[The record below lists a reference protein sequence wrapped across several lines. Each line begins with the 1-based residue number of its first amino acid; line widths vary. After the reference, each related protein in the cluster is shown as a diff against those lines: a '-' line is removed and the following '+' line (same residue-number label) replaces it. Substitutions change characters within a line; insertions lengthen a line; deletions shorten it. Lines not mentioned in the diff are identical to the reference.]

1 MTCKC
6 AVRTDEYHG
15 WKCSITEG
23 SCIFLVPDSKL
34 CAELYGEG
42 PDVVEETEEESLLQ
56 GSFNFYERKIMNI
69 RKYETR
75 LDGNGFVMLNL
86 VFSKYIPEIEN
97 NFTNSEKVYQ
107 LCRTMEWDTY
117 SEEHVFLL
125 SFNMKFRLKAFFEIG
140 IGNNDTCLVDRR
152 GIAQKILLSNAAKM
166 IMVHNHPSG
175 DPTPSKED
183 LNVSNELKKLGELL
197 GIPFVDAIILGDW
210 VYKSFAEEGIL

>member
-1 MTCKC
+1 MFTVKGLWLEI
-6 AVRTDEYHG
+6 A
-15 WKCSITEG
+15 K
-23 SCIFLVPDSKL
+23 
-34 CAELYGEG
+34 A
-42 PDVVEETEEESLLQ
+42 LLI
-56 GSFNFYERKIMNI
+56 SNERAIMNI

-125 SFNMKFRLKAFFEIG
+125 SFDMKFRLKAFFEIG

-197 GIPFVDAIILGDW
+197 GIPFVDSIILGDW

>member
-1 MTCKC
+1 MFTVKGLWLEI
-6 AVRTDEYHG
+6 A
-15 WKCSITEG
+15 K
-23 SCIFLVPDSKL
+23 
-34 CAELYGEG
+34 A
-42 PDVVEETEEESLLQ
+42 LLI
-56 GSFNFYERKIMNI
+56 SNERAIMNI

-125 SFNMKFRLKAFFEIG
+125 SFDMKFRLKAFFEIG
-140 IGNNDTCLVDRR
+140 IGNNDTCPVDRR

-197 GIPFVDAIILGDW
+197 DIPFVDSIILGDGI
-210 VYKSFAEEGIL
+210 YTSFMEKGIL

>member
-1 MTCKC
+1 MW
-6 AVRTDEYHG
+6 
-15 WKCSITEG
+15 WKKQRKS
-23 SCIFLVPDSKL
+23 PYYR
-34 CAELYGEG
+34 A
-42 PDVVEETEEESLLQ
+42 LLI
-56 GSFNFYERKIMNI
+56 SNERAIMNI

-75 LDGNGFVMLNL
+75 LNGNGFVTLDL

-197 GIPFVDAIILGDW
+197 GIPFVDSIILGDW

>member
-1 MTCKC
+1 MFTVKGLWLEI
-6 AVRTDEYHG
+6 A
-15 WKCSITEG
+15 K
-23 SCIFLVPDSKL
+23 
-34 CAELYGEG
+34 A
-42 PDVVEETEEESLLQ
+42 LLI
-56 GSFNFYERKIMNI
+56 SNERAIMNI

-197 GIPFVDAIILGDW
+197 GIPFVDSIILGDW

>member
-1 MTCKC
+1 
-6 AVRTDEYHG
+6 
-15 WKCSITEG
+15 
-23 SCIFLVPDSKL
+23 
-34 CAELYGEG
+34 
-42 PDVVEETEEESLLQ
+42 
-56 GSFNFYERKIMNI
+56 MNI

-75 LDGNGFVMLNL
+75 LNGNGFVTLDL

-152 GIAQKILLSNAAKM
+152 GIAQKN
-166 IMVHNHPSG
+166 
-175 DPTPSKED
+175 
-183 LNVSNELKKLGELL
+183 
-197 GIPFVDAIILGDW
+197 
-210 VYKSFAEEGIL
+210 FAVQCR

>member
-1 MTCKC
+1 MFTVKGLWLEI
-6 AVRTDEYHG
+6 A
-15 WKCSITEG
+15 K
-23 SCIFLVPDSKL
+23 
-34 CAELYGEG
+34 A
-42 PDVVEETEEESLLQ
+42 LLI
-56 GSFNFYERKIMNI
+56 SNERAIMNI

-75 LDGNGFVMLNL
+75 LNGNGFGMLNL

-125 SFNMKFRLKAFFEIG
+125 SFDMKFRLKAFFEIG

-183 LNVSNELKKLGELL
+183 LNLSNELKKLGELL
-197 GIPFVDAIILGDW
+197 DIPFVDSIILGDGI
-210 VYKSFAEEGIL
+210 YTSFMEKGIL

>member
-1 MTCKC
+1 MFTVKGLWLEI
-6 AVRTDEYHG
+6 A
-15 WKCSITEG
+15 KALLISN
-23 SCIFLVPDSKL
+23 
-34 CAELYGEG
+34 
-42 PDVVEETEEESLLQ
+42 ESA
-56 GSFNFYERKIMNI
+56 IMNI

-125 SFNMKFRLKAFFEIG
+125 SFDMKFRLKAFFEIG

-197 GIPFVDAIILGDW
+197 DIPFVDSIILGDGI
-210 VYKSFAEEGIL
+210 YTSFMEKGIL

>member
-1 MTCKC
+1 MFTVKGLWLEI
-6 AVRTDEYHG
+6 A
-15 WKCSITEG
+15 K
-23 SCIFLVPDSKL
+23 
-34 CAELYGEG
+34 A
-42 PDVVEETEEESLLQ
+42 LLI
-56 GSFNFYERKIMNI
+56 SNERAIMNI

-75 LDGNGFVMLNL
+75 LNGNGFVMLNL

-125 SFNMKFRLKAFFEIG
+125 SFDMKFRLKAFFEIG

-183 LNVSNELKKLGELL
+183 LNLSNELKKLGELL
-197 GIPFVDAIILGDW
+197 DIPFVDSIILGDGI
-210 VYKSFAEEGIL
+210 YTSFMEKGIL

>member
-1 MTCKC
+1 MFTVKGLWLEI
-6 AVRTDEYHG
+6 A
-15 WKCSITEG
+15 K
-23 SCIFLVPDSKL
+23 
-34 CAELYGEG
+34 A
-42 PDVVEETEEESLLQ
+42 LLI
-56 GSFNFYERKIMNI
+56 SNERAIMNI

-125 SFNMKFRLKAFFEIG
+125 SFDMKFRLKAFFEIG

-197 GIPFVDAIILGDW
+197 DIPFVDSIILVDGI
-210 VYKSFAEEGIL
+210 YTSFMEKGIL

>member
-1 MTCKC
+1 MFTVKGLWL
-6 AVRTDEYHG
+6 E
-15 WKCSITEG
+15 I
-23 SCIFLVPDSKL
+23 
-34 CAELYGEG
+34 AEA
-42 PDVVEETEEESLLQ
+42 LLI
-56 GSFNFYERKIMNI
+56 SNERAIMNI

-75 LDGNGFVMLNL
+75 LNGNGFVTLDL

-197 GIPFVDAIILGDW
+197 GIPFVDFIILGDW

>member
-1 MTCKC
+1 MFTVKGLWLEI
-6 AVRTDEYHG
+6 A
-15 WKCSITEG
+15 K
-23 SCIFLVPDSKL
+23 
-34 CAELYGEG
+34 A
-42 PDVVEETEEESLLQ
+42 LLI
-56 GSFNFYERKIMNI
+56 SNERAIMNI

-125 SFNMKFRLKAFFEIG
+125 SFDMKFRLKAFFEIG

-183 LNVSNELKKLGELL
+183 LNVSNELKKLDELL
-197 GIPFVDAIILGDW
+197 DIPFVDSIILGDGI
-210 VYKSFAEEGIL
+210 YTSFMEKGIL

>member
-1 MTCKC
+1 LFTVKGLWL
-6 AVRTDEYHG
+6 E
-15 WKCSITEG
+15 I
-23 SCIFLVPDSKL
+23 
-34 CAELYGEG
+34 AEA
-42 PDVVEETEEESLLQ
+42 LLI
-56 GSFNFYERKIMNI
+56 SNERAIMNI

-75 LDGNGFVMLNL
+75 LNGNGFVTLDL

-197 GIPFVDAIILGDW
+197 GIPFVDSIILGDW

>member
-1 MTCKC
+1 MFTVKGLWLEI
-6 AVRTDEYHG
+6 A
-15 WKCSITEG
+15 K
-23 SCIFLVPDSKL
+23 
-34 CAELYGEG
+34 A
-42 PDVVEETEEESLLQ
+42 LLI
-56 GSFNFYERKIMNI
+56 SNERAIMNI

-75 LDGNGFVMLNL
+75 LNGNGFVMLNL

-107 LCRTMEWDTY
+107 LCRTMKWDTY

-125 SFNMKFRLKAFFEIG
+125 SFDMKFRLKAFFEIG

-183 LNVSNELKKLGELL
+183 LNLSNELKKLGELL
-197 GIPFVDAIILGDW
+197 DIPFVDSIILGDGI
-210 VYKSFAEEGIL
+210 YTSFMEKGIL

>member
-1 MTCKC
+1 MFTVKGLWLEI
-6 AVRTDEYHG
+6 A
-15 WKCSITEG
+15 K
-23 SCIFLVPDSKL
+23 
-34 CAELYGEG
+34 A
-42 PDVVEETEEESLLQ
+42 LLI
-56 GSFNFYERKIMNI
+56 SNERAIMNI

-197 GIPFVDAIILGDW
+197 DIPFVDSIILGDGI
-210 VYKSFAEEGIL
+210 YISFMEKGIL